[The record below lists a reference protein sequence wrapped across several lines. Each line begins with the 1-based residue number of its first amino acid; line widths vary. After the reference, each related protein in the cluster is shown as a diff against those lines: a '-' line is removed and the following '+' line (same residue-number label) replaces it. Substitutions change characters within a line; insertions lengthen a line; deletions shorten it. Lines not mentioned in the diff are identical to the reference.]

1 MRVRLTTGDAIPRR
15 DGVSCMD
22 QTFLLALVVALVVA
36 LAALGRMATRSTS
49 PSGQAAGE
57 TALGVS
63 TEGMKVCPKCAM
75 GNLWTERTCINC
87 GTRLRG

>member
-1 MRVRLTTGDAIPRR
+1 
-15 DGVSCMD
+15 MD

-36 LAALGRMATRSTS
+36 LAALGRVVTRAPTAS
-49 PSGQAAGE
+49 GE
-57 TALGVS
+57 TGDGGMGVS

-87 GTRLRG
+87 GTKLKG

>member
-1 MRVRLTTGDAIPRR
+1 
-15 DGVSCMD
+15 MD
-22 QTFLLALVVALVVA
+22 QTFLLALAVALVVA
-36 LAALGRMATRSTS
+36 LGALGRIATRSQS

-57 TALGVS
+57 SGIGVS

-87 GTRLRG
+87 GTKLKG

>member
-1 MRVRLTTGDAIPRR
+1 
-15 DGVSCMD
+15 MD

-36 LAALGRMATRSTS
+36 LAALGRIAIRPNVAAEGAESPIAT
-49 PSGQAAGE
+49 
-57 TALGVS
+57 S

-87 GTRLRG
+87 GTRLKG